1 MDRYY
6 NCSVGRFSFK
16 TYVKIETR
24 ANNDDFSDFL
34 QYRFYKMLNKIYK
47 ILTSTNYLHT
57 FQKI

>member
-47 ILTSTNYLHT
+47 IRTLTN
-57 FQKI
+57 